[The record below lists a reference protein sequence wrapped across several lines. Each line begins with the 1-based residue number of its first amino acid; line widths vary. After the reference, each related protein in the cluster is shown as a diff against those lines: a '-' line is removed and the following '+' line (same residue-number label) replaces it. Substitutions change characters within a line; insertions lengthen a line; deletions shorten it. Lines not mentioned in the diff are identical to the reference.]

1 MGELQDYLDSEGIIF
16 HPAVAASLRDRLRS
30 SRYYSL
36 FRQRRW
42 RKLANFALA
51 ELHRALGSERIFSKP
66 YFLAFDPTDACQLD
80 CPFCTGGQTTQP
92 HTNSLEAYRSVMNRL
107 GPWLIRAEIYR
118 AGEPFVHPDILEMIR
133 LAKSY
138 GVGVDLSTNLMRL
151 PENSAEKLVESGV
164 DSLMVSLDGITQE
177 TYSKYRRG
185 GDLNAVLSNLKAV
198 LAARKRAGSRT
209 PRVVWQFLVFK
220 HNQHE
225 IRDAVALAKELGVD
239 QIMFKG
245 GYVPNEPALFEE
257 WKTTL
262 EDIGEFRGC
271 SQDKTCP
278 WPWGGIN
285 VNADGG
291 ATLCYVDG
299 KSYCQAE
306 NFGREFDALWNGEH
320 FRRARR
326 VIALMQAGKLKP
338 DPRSGFMCEKC
349 HAFGSVNFWI

>member
-1 MGELQDYLDSEGIIF
+1 MGEIQDYLDSEGIVF
-16 HPAVAASLRDRLRS
+16 RPAVRTSLLDRLEN
-30 SRYYSL
+30 SRYNRL
-36 FRQRRW
+36 FRERRW
-42 RKLANFALA
+42 RKLFNFALA
-51 ELHRALGSERIFSKP
+51 ELHRVLGSERVFNMP

-80 CPFCTGGQTTQP
+80 CPFCTGGQTPQP
-92 HTNSLEAYRSVMNRL
+92 HTNSLGAFRSVIEKL

-118 AGEPFVHPDILEMIR
+118 AGEPLIHPDILEMIR

-138 GVGVDLSTNLMRL
+138 GVEVNLSTNLMRL
-151 PENSAEKLVESGV
+151 PENSAENLVDSGV
-164 DSLMVSLDGITQE
+164 DSILVSLDGITQE
-177 TYSKYRRG
+177 TYAKYRRG
-185 GDLNAVLSNLKAV
+185 GDLNIVLSNLKAV
-198 LAARKRAGSRT
+198 LAARKRPGSPK
-209 PRVVWQFLVFK
+209 PRVVWQFLIFK

-225 IRDAVALAKELGVD
+225 LRDAVELAKTLGVD

-245 GYVPNEPALFEE
+245 GYVPPEPALTEE

-271 SQDKTCP
+271 SQDKTCL

-299 KSYCQAE
+299 KSYCRAE
-306 NFGREFDALWNGEH
+306 DFGRAFRGLWNGEY
-320 FRRARR
+320 FRHARR
-326 VIALMQAGKLKP
+326 VVTLMQAGKFA
-338 DPRSGFMCEKC
+338 PRPQSPFMCEKC